1 MIFYFKNL
9 NTFNKAHVERHAENV
24 HYCDFAMIMGYTGLL
39 LVCYRK
45 DTFDTR
51 LVPSY
56 PVSVTHRTVDAWQAE

>member
-1 MIFYFKNL
+1 
-9 NTFNKAHVERHAENV
+9 
-24 HYCDFAMIMGYTGLL
+24 MIMGYTGHV

-56 PVSVTHRTVDAWQAE
+56 SWLPPTVSVTHRTVDAWQAERAYIVKVITRAFTQLQT